1 MKSSARPCS
10 RRPHSSS
17 RPRVGGLRVR
27 GGLRRPPARDL
38 RRKNARRAA
47 GGCRGGGERSAPS
60 RVTADQRPDCAEP
73 ERGRERG
80 ERQKA
85 RDDHERRLPV
95 RSSRLMRSQRRSGPR
110 SDEGGVRVVAT
121 VRPRVGGKN
130 EDGAI
135 FAASWVAARP
145 ARVRRRR
152 LPDTSATRPHATRV
166 PLLRARVAPRPD
178 AAAKRTGGEATH
190 RASLPKPARD
200 VPERIRASLADPSR
214 PPDPRLE
221 AVRGT
226 CHAVRRSEGT
236 SLTSAPN
243 AREWKCRGSRSRAP
257 KVARPCFRFL
267 GCRDTNR
274 RAEPRARKRL
284 VRNVRLVTTEPRC
297 CPATRR

>member
-1 MKSSARPCS
+1 M
-10 RRPHSSS
+10 
-17 RPRVGGLRVR
+17 
-27 GGLRRPPARDL
+27 
-38 RRKNARRAA
+38 
-47 GGCRGGGERSAPS
+47 
-60 RVTADQRPDCAEP
+60 
-73 ERGRERG
+73 
-80 ERQKA
+80 
-85 RDDHERRLPV
+85 